1 MDIELNNRILFII
14 VGNLAIL
21 VILASIDSTSVL
33 TFIPMIKENY
43 NTEGKEL
50 WVSIVYLLTSTS
62 FLPLYGR
69 LYVLFGRRVV
79 FFVAI
84 IIFLFGSICCAA
96 VNNLNALLVFRAIS
110 GIGGGGLVSLSSI
123 IVAGN
128 INVNF

>member
-1 MDIELNNRILFII
+1 MDIELDNKRLFII
-14 VGNLAIL
+14 LVNLAIL

-43 NTEGKEL
+43 NTDGKEL
-50 WVSIVYLLTSTS
+50 WVSIIYLLTSTS

-69 LYVLFGRRVV
+69 FYVIFGRRVIL
-79 FFVAI
+79 FVAI
-84 IIFLFGSICCAA
+84 IVFLLGSICCAA

-128 INVNF
+128 LFVNF